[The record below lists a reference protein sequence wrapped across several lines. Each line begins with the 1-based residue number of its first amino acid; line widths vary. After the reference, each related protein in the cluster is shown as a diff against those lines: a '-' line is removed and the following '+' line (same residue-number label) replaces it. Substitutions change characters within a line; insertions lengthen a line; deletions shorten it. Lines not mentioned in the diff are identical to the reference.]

1 MSPAETVLLAG
12 VALALFGV
20 LSVLGDAV
28 FADADRRFV
37 AYLAGLLLA
46 LAAVG
51 YLLLHH
57 A

>member
-1 MSPAETVLLAG
+1 MSLAETVLLAG

-20 LSVLGDAV
+20 VSVLGDAI

-37 AYLAGLLLA
+37 AYLVGLMLA
-46 LAAVG
+46 MATVG
-51 YLLLHH
+51 YLLLEH

>member
-1 MSPAETVLLAG
+1 MSLAETVLLAG

-20 LSVLGDAV
+20 VSVLTDAV

-37 AYLAGLLLA
+37 AYLAGLMLA
-46 LAAVG
+46 LATVG
-51 YLLLHH
+51 YLLLEL